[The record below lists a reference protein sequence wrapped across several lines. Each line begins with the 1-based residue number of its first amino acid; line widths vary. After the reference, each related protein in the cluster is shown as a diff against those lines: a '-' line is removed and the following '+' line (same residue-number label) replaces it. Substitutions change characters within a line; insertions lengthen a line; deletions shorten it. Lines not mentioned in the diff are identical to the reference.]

1 MDEQHYR
8 KFLQTA
14 SRDVRVGWV
23 RIIVSL
29 VAAVFSIT
37 YALINQDLA
46 LGIIAG
52 LFVLVAWLY
61 WDRKR
66 KASEVFDVV
75 EFVSRERL
83 KSEVVDHL

>member
-1 MDEQHYR
+1 MDEQRYR
-8 KFLQTA
+8 KYLQTA
-14 SRDVRVGWV
+14 SRDIRVGWV
-23 RIIVSL
+23 RIIVST
-29 VAAVFSIT
+29 VAAVFSAI
-37 YALINQDLA
+37 YAFVNQDYA

-52 LFVLVAWLY
+52 LFALVAWLY

-83 KSEVVDHL
+83 KNEVVDHL